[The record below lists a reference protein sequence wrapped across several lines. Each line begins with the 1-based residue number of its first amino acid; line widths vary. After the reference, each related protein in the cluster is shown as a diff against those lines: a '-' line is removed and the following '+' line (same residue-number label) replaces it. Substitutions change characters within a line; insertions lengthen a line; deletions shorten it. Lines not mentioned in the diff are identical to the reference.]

1 MIMKNKKI
9 LVRDIGKQSF
19 SEAWEYQEKIFKK
32 IINQKVQNRSKDKKI
47 ETKNFL
53 IFTEHNHVYTIG
65 KSGYVNN
72 LLIDK
77 DELSKKEIEY
87 FKINRGG
94 DITYHG
100 PGQIMAYPIFDLDNF
115 FTDINLYL
123 RKLEEVIIHTLQSY
137 GLTYIPGTWIESLQV
152 AKGSGSVVNGYE
164 SISGQINA
172 ELRKPLTD
180 DKFFINLFA
189 NQMERLEL
197 NTHYTANLNQKLDY
211 GLYFHANKK
220 DTSADNNNDGIVN
233 VLDIVAIVN
242 TILDN

>member
-32 IINQKVQNRSKDKKI
+32 IINQKVQNRSKNKKI

-53 IFTEHNHVYTIG
+53 ILTEHNHVYTIG
-65 KSGYVNN
+65 KSGDVNN

-77 DELSKKEIEY
+77 DELIKREIEY

-100 PGQIMAYPIFDLDNF
+100 PGQIMVYPIFDLDNF

-123 RKLEEVIIHTLQSY
+123 RKLEEIIIHTLQSY
-137 GLTYIPGTWIESLQV
+137 GLNGFTIKGETGVWVKDENGLSKKICAFGIRASRWVTMHGLCLNVNPDLRYFDFIIPCGIEDKGVTSLSHIKKEVIDINQV
-152 AKGSGSVVNGYE
+152 KSKLVEEFKLVF
-164 SISGQINA
+164 NA
-172 ELRKPLTD
+172 E
-180 DKFFINLFA
+180 INFET
-189 NQMERLEL
+189 N
-197 NTHYTANLNQKLDY
+197 
-211 GLYFHANKK
+211 
-220 DTSADNNNDGIVN
+220 
-233 VLDIVAIVN
+233 
-242 TILDN
+242 

>member
-32 IINQKVQNRSKDKKI
+32 IINQKVQNRSKNKKI

-53 IFTEHNHVYTIG
+53 ILTEHNHVYTIG
-65 KSGYVNN
+65 KSGDVNN

-77 DELSKKEIEY
+77 DELIKREIEY

-123 RKLEEVIIHTLQSY
+123 RKLEEVIINTLQSY
-137 GLTYIPGTWIESLQV
+137 GLNGFTIQGETGVWVKDENGSSKKICAFGIRASRWVTMHGLCFNINPNLSYFDFIIPCGIKDKGVTSLSHIKKEVIDINQV
-152 AKGSGSVVNGYE
+152 KLRLVENFKLVF
-164 SISGQINA
+164 NA
-172 ELRKPLTD
+172 E
-180 DKFFINLFA
+180 INFEI
-189 NQMERLEL
+189 N
-197 NTHYTANLNQKLDY
+197 
-211 GLYFHANKK
+211 
-220 DTSADNNNDGIVN
+220 
-233 VLDIVAIVN
+233 
-242 TILDN
+242 

>member
-65 KSGYVNN
+65 KSGDVNN

-137 GLTYIPGTWIESLQV
+137 GLKGFTINGETGVWVKDENGLSKKICAFGIRASRWVTMHGLCLNVNPDLSYFDFIIPCGIRDKGVTSLSFIKKEVIDINQV
-152 AKGSGSVVNGYE
+152 KLRLVENFKLVFNAD
-164 SISGQINA
+164 INF
-172 ELRKPLTD
+172 ET
-180 DKFFINLFA
+180 N
-189 NQMERLEL
+189 
-197 NTHYTANLNQKLDY
+197 
-211 GLYFHANKK
+211 
-220 DTSADNNNDGIVN
+220 
-233 VLDIVAIVN
+233 
-242 TILDN
+242 

>member
-53 IFTEHNHVYTIG
+53 ILTEHNHVYTIG
-65 KSGYVNN
+65 KSGDINN

-77 DELSKKEIEY
+77 NELSKKQIEY

-137 GLTYIPGTWIESLQV
+137 GLKGFTIKGETGVWVKDEDGSSKKICAFGIRASRWVTMHGLCLNVNPDLSYFDYIIPCGIKD
-152 AKGSGSVVNGYE
+152 KGV
-164 SISGQINA
+164 
-172 ELRKPLTD
+172 
-180 DKFFINLFA
+180 INLKNIKDQNYDDIKDKLIEIFIS
-189 NQMERLEL
+189 NLE
-197 NTHYTANLNQKLDY
+197 N
-211 GLYFHANKK
+211 
-220 DTSADNNNDGIVN
+220 
-233 VLDIVAIVN
+233 
-242 TILDN
+242 